1 MIPLFDF
8 NPNIA
13 DGGVTRMAEHH
24 YRERLGQ
31 DPKVLQRIKL
41 NQTKLS
47 LSALIVVTAFHG
59 QQLD

>member
-13 DGGVTRMAEHH
+13 DGGAARMAEHH

-59 QQLD
+59 QQLY